1 MGLIF
6 LEELMLK
13 AWKQLGINVLRDGA
27 NGGAI
32 GAFWF
37 LGSIDATT
45 RTRSYARTAYYEP
58 NKGRSN
64 LHLLTGRTVTRL
76 VLEEKIVIGVMVDI
90 QYRTRFQDRLIS
102 YHI

>member
-6 LEELMLK
+6 LEELILK
-13 AWKQLGINVLRDGA
+13 AWKQLGINVLRDGVNSKA
-27 NGGAI
+27 T

-37 LGSIDATT
+37 PGSIDATT
-45 RTRSYARTAYYEP
+45 RTCSYARTAYYEP

-64 LHLLTGRTVTRL
+64 FHLLTGRTVTRL
-76 VLEEKIVIGVMVDI
+76 ALEEKTVTGVMVDI
-90 QYRTRFQDRLIS
+90 KYRTRCQDRLIS